1 MSGNRKW
8 EKERAAAAAVQVAFD
23 LGRETQKSIKK
34 LALDDDLTPSEFIR
48 KVLGLAYKAK
58 PVRPRLTLSLS
69 DEDFQA
75 LAEAWG
81 IDSEDR
87 LKIKE
92 AAAARLIDFAR
103 NSAESR
109 NTE

>member
-1 MSGNRKW
+1 MSKNEKW
-8 EKERAAAAAVQVAFD
+8 AKERAAAAAVQVAFD

-34 LALDDDLTPSEFIR
+34 QAVEEDLTPSEFIR
-48 KVLGLAYKAK
+48 KVLGLSFKAK

-75 LAEAWG
+75 LAEAWQLG
-81 IDSEDR
+81 AQDR

-92 AAAARLIDFAR
+92 IAAQKLVDYAKAHKH
-103 NSAESR
+103 
-109 NTE
+109 